1 VILQTGPDMN
11 VMTVICTELYIYK
24 LFAFAK
30 AQSLSYHMT
39 QYLTVKSVIYA
50 ERLKLSKCL
59 IRDNS
64 AFDELY
70 YWGLS
75 IVTNIILE
83 FVNVQFCTDYCHN
96 IHVWPSLQ
104 YQLSR
109 IKHLLSFKRS
119 AYITLFTVK
128 YCVM

>member
-1 VILQTGPDMN
+1 
-11 VMTVICTELYIYK
+11 
-24 LFAFAK
+24 
-30 AQSLSYHMT
+30 MT

-104 YQLSR
+104 YHRQLVY
-109 IKHLLSFKRS
+109 IVISFEAIIGNINEHS
-119 AYITLFTVK
+119 L
-128 YCVM
+128 M